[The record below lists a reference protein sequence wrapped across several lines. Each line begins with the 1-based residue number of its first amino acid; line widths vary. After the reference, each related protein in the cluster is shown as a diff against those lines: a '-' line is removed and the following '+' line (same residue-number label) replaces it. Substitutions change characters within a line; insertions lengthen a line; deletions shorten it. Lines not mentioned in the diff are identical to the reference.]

1 MTEQKQ
7 SCVSKAIGIVIGTA
21 VGGIIYGIF
30 LQALLVQ
37 SLILDRRPL
46 DPAEWRTKLSGKA
59 WIAGL
64 LSFLTLIFVPLSF
77 LARSA
82 GSTVLTNGA
91 ESGIAW
97 SLIGLIL
104 LIQLATVVYAKMR
117 PELNV
122 VEHPSQIFAYL
133 HVRSCCC
140 RKRTPVLEWDGATS
154 TSTKVPLLK
163 IKLALGYWK
172 NWITLLIP
180 VIEFLQLMS
189 LALDGGGALKAA
201 GVDLVSTSFLSFA
214 ADLRNALWMFGMRL
228 PVADSS
234 SLDVNFGLLTAF
246 CGFYIFLCGV
256 FIALDLNADS
266 PLAPLLFTLL
276 AGGFYG
282 TVTAGLLLL
291 ILYSPATTH
300 VIVGLLMLAYYSS
313 TAVFVSIYRS
323 DLSKSAPGEVRI
335 IPLFTAMERVSKG
348 VLAAI
353 SVAANNGSTLLRP
366 LSVFIFCLLF
376 LCLIVRMRP
385 YSVLGVTMF
394 RIASVATAGW
404 TGLIVSIATG
414 VVGSSN
420 TGAVLSAFLIS
431 GWIGIPLGCLVAT
444 TLIKELR

>member
-7 SCVSKAIGIVIGTA
+7 SRVSKAIGIVIGTA

-82 GSTVLTNGA
+82 GSTVLTNRT

-97 SLIGLIL
+97 SLIALIL

-133 HVRSCCC
+133 YVRPCC
-140 RKRTPVLEWDGATS
+140 RKRTPVLEWDGASS
-154 TSTKVPLLK
+154 TSTNLPLLK
-163 IKLALGYWK
+163 LKLALGYWK

-189 LALDGGGALKAA
+189 MALDGGGALKAA
-201 GVDLVSTSFLSFA
+201 GVNLVSTDFLAFA
-214 ADLRNALWMFGMRL
+214 SEIQNALWLFGMRL
-228 PVADSS
+228 PVTDSG
-234 SLDVNFGLLTAF
+234 SLAVNFGLLTAF

-282 TVTAGLLLL
+282 TITAGLLLL

-300 VIVGLLMLAYYSS
+300 VIIGLLMLAYYSS

-335 IPLFTAMERVSKG
+335 IPLFTALERVSKG
-348 VLAAI
+348 VIAAI
-353 SVAANNGSTLLRP
+353 SVAANNGSSLLRP
-366 LSVFIFCLLF
+366 LSVCIFCLLF
-376 LCLIVRMRP
+376 LCLIIRMRP

-394 RIASVATAGW
+394 RIASVTTAGW
-404 TGLIVSIATG
+404 TGLLVSFAAG
-414 VVGSSN
+414 LGSQASG
-420 TGAVLSAFLIS
+420 GALSGFLLS
-431 GWIGIPLGCLVAT
+431 GWLGIPLGCLIAT
-444 TLIKELR
+444 YLIKETR